1 MKEVLAWVILVF
13 FLSLSFIR
21 TFRFR
26 RGETRTYVD
35 RYRDRDK
42 PAVLR
47 NSPLLQPFVTP
58 IVLAYLFGAAAAYFV
73 GWPGSNP
80 TVADAVVYIVLF
92 LGLFVALGFAPMVLI
107 QPPDWLVPKWL
118 AEEDKQI
125 GWVAPPLRLFDQVA
139 VGFGL
144 VSSAIAALAIIYT
157 LGSIAGR

>member
-21 TFRFR
+21 TLRFR
-26 RGETRTYVD
+26 RGEARTYID
-35 RYRDRDK
+35 GYRDRNK

-47 NSPLLQPFVTP
+47 NSPLLQPFLSA
-58 IVLAYLFGAAAAYFV
+58 IGLAYLFGAAAAYFM

-80 TVADAVVYIVLF
+80 RVADAVVYVVLF
-92 LGLFVALGFAPMVLI
+92 LGLFVALGFAPLVLI
-107 QPPDWLVPKWL
+107 KPPSWLVPKWL
-118 AEEDKQI
+118 AEEDVQL
-125 GWVAPPLRLFDQVA
+125 GWAPPPLRLFDQVA

-144 VSSAIAALAIIYT
+144 MSSAIAALAIIYT